1 MEILFKGL
9 IGGVFLIIISFIG
22 RALKNAKAESSL
34 DKEDLDYIRQV
45 SKKHLLKLDL
55 EDSALEE
62 ALTEVSEDEKV
73 RYLSDKFMSLKNT
86 IDKVWK
92 REITDIVISPPFLLK
107 GNWTVNKYIKS
118 LNPLDFTGE
127 SFEIYRQ
134 TDEELVL
141 EMSEAKNNIT
151 DKIKETVNWTC
162 NKCNEENEGSFDSC
176 WKCQTLKQ

>member
-9 IGGVFLIIISFIG
+9 IGGVFLMIIAFVRG
-22 RALKNAKAESSL
+22 ALKAESSL
-34 DKEDLDYIRQV
+34 DKEDLNYIREV
-45 SKKHLLKLDL
+45 SKKHQLLKLDL
-55 EDSALEE
+55 EESAFEE

-73 RYLSDKFMSLKNT
+73 KYLSDKFMSLKNK

-127 SFEIYRQ
+127 SIEIYRQ

-141 EMSEAKNNIT
+141 EMNDAKNNNT